1 MTLPR
6 LILCAA
12 LVVGLAADA
21 LLRAG
26 FDGIAFPLWIA
37 LVGLAALAIAR
48 RDQRATPREA
58 VGWLVVALLAAGGL
72 AWRAS
77 EELMAFDFLA
87 TLLAL
92 GLAAMALGQ
101 PRAAVLD
108 ARLRD
113 TVWTGARV
121 LRDVLI
127 GALPLTLRE
136 LLAPG
141 ARETASRRGWPAI
154 RTTLIVVALLVV
166 FGSLLRAADPI
177 FASLLAI
184 PHFDIGTFISHLLVI
199 GFFAWVFAGWSR
211 GAFISPASASRP
223 PERLPVTLGM
233 TDMTAALA
241 TLDVLFALFILAQ
254 LGWLFGGEAFLQART
269 GLTAAQYARRG
280 FFQMVIVVLLVVP
293 LLLATRTLRAPGAD
307 TARRHTLLAV
317 PMVVLLLAM
326 IASAALRMRLYVQ
339 YFGLTSERF
348 YTLAIMAW
356 LAFVL
361 VWLAATTLRGRDR
374 HFLAGAVL
382 SGFATLFVLNVIVPD
397 RLVARVNVARAQR
410 ATPTGGSALDVAYLS
425 TLGGDAI
432 EPAIAATLAPPAT
445 GTAASSAAAPA
456 ADVASDSVEL
466 QRCRAAR
473 RIRMRWGPAS
483 RAASMQDRPGAWR
496 RWNAGEQRALRLAAA
511 NETALRA
518 VQQRACA
525 AESRAGA
532 RPAVVDAYR

>member
-1 MTLPR
+1 MPLPR
-6 LILCAA
+6 LILCVA
-12 LVVGLAADA
+12 LLVGLAADA

-48 RDQRATPREA
+48 RDQRPTPREG
-58 VGWLVVALLAAGGL
+58 VGWLVVAVLAAAGL

-92 GLAAMALGQ
+92 GLAAVALGQ
-101 PRAAVLD
+101 PQAAVLG

-113 TVWTGARV
+113 TVWAAARV
-121 LRDVLI
+121 LRDVFI

-136 LLAPG
+136 LLASG
-141 ARETASRRGWPAI
+141 TRETASRRGWPAI
-154 RTTLIVVALLVV
+154 RTTLIVLALLVV

-184 PHFDIGTFISHLLVI
+184 PHFDIGIVISHLLVT
-199 GFFAWVFAGWSR
+199 GFFAWVFAGWAR

-223 PERLPVTLGM
+223 PERLPFTLGM

-280 FFQMVIVVLLVVP
+280 FFQMVFVVLLVVP
-293 LLLATRTLRAPGAD
+293 LLLATRTLRAPGGD
-307 TARRHTLLAV
+307 TARRHTLFAL
-317 PMVVLLLAM
+317 PMVTLLLAM

-339 YFGLTSERF
+339 YFGLTTERF

-374 HFLAGAVL
+374 NFLAGAVI
-382 SGFATLFVLNVIVPD
+382 SGFVTLFVLNVIVPD

-410 ATPTGGSALDVAYLS
+410 ATPTGGSMLDVAYLS

-432 EPAIAATLAPPAT
+432 ESAIAATLAPPV
-445 GTAASSAAAPA
+445 AASSAAAPA
-456 ADVASDSVEL
+456 ASVPPDSVQL

-473 RIRMRWGPAS
+473 RIRMRWGPGS
-483 RAASMQDRPGAWR
+483 RAASAQDRPGAWR
-496 RWNAGEQRALRLAAA
+496 GWNAGEQRALQLAAA
-511 NETALRA
+511 NETALRT
-518 VQQRACA
+518 VQHQACA
-525 AESRAGA
+525 AEARVRG
-532 RPAVVDAYR
+532 RPAQAAAYR